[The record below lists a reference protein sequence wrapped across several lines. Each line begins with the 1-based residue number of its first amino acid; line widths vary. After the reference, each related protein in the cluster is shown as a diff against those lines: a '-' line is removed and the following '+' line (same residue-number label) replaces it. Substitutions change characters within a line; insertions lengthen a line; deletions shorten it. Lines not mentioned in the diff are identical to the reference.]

1 MKIVAITPDKKLDC
15 VCTPIIE
22 GMNESGIDV
31 IATDLGNSVIKAY
44 SDEEVLEHSKDADYI
59 FAFFGKVRDNNPP
72 KYHLL
77 HMINRPDISVYIDGS
92 EWTSTGYPDGK
103 EIIDAPWGRVN
114 SQVYEAKFNPKRC
127 KGNPWINQPMKDFC
141 KWYFKRECYLEDKE
155 NGIIPLNIGCQN
167 KFFGN
172 YNLNKDIDVFC
183 SFGQLN
189 NGFRYEIQNFC
200 HSLKSKGYNV
210 VIKNG
215 LDYQDYLQHINR
227 SFISVSSWGAG
238 NSCMRMWEN
247 MANSSCT
254 FAQRT
259 ETLFPDKPQD
269 GKHYVEYSNMQEFEE
284 KIYYYLQNKQTCV
297 EIGKSA
303 HDFVKVKHSGKARFQ
318 YIIDNILNKH
328 SQSNVINSCNDNVLG
343 FA

>member
-15 VCTPIIE
+15 VCCPIIE
-22 GMNESGIDV
+22 GMNDSGIEV
-31 IATDLGNSVIKAY
+31 IATDLGNSVIKSY
-44 SDEEVLEHSKDADYI
+44 SDEQVLEHAKNADYI
-59 FAFFGKVRDNNPP
+59 FAFFGKVRGNNSP

-77 HMINRPDISVYIDGS
+77 QTINRPESSVYIDGS
-92 EWTSTGYPDGK
+92 EWTATGYPDGK
-103 EIIDAPWGRVN
+103 SIIEAPWGRVN
-114 SQVYEAKFNPKRC
+114 SQVYEAKINSKRC
-127 KGNPWINQPMKDFC
+127 KGEPWINKSMKDFC
-141 KWYFKRECYLEDKE
+141 KWYFKRECYPEDKE

-172 YNLNKDIDVFC
+172 YNLNKDIDIFC

-200 HSLKSKGYNV
+200 YDLKSRGYNV

-227 SFISVSSWGAG
+227 SFISISSWGAG

-259 ETLFPDKPQD
+259 EILFPNKPQD
-269 GKHYVEYSNMQEFEE
+269 AVDYVEYSNMKEFEE
-284 KIYYYLQNKQTCV
+284 KIYHYLNNKNKCV
-297 EIGKSA
+297 EIGRNGLN
-303 HDFVKVKHSGKARFQ
+303 FVKKYHNGKARFN
-318 YIIDNILNKH
+318 YIIE
-328 SQSNVINSCNDNVLG
+328 NVMGIYNERL
-343 FA
+343 